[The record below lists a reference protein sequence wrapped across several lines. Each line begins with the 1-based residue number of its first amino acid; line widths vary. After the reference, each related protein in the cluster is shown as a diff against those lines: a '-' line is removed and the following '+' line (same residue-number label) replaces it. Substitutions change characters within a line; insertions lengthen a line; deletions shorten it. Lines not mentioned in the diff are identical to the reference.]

1 MLEDQYRV
9 GCRCHQHLRRTAQLR
24 FSLFTRHP
32 HLRVM
37 SYASSKSRKTPAGPN
52 ESSSNE
58 KPVKGKAGAASSPST
73 WEDEDATVP
82 DITAELSKLS
92 LDKTG
97 QASKSRST
105 RRGQAIERWASIP
118 TTLPASE
125 SKPPGQREQKEHPRT
140 PVQHRHSPT
149 TQKSSQAQKTKA
161 RVTSSPTLSR
171 YGVDLGNLSGMLFI
185 LPVEC

>member
-1 MLEDQYRV
+1 M

-149 TQKSSQAQKTKA
+149 TQKSSQAQKAKA